1 MKPNEYKTRTLGRKR
16 IARSV
21 SGTSGFGRQVS
32 MSAMTSSRGTLA
44 MGQHGEDDG
53 AGEAVFGDLGAE
65 AEDAFPTHLSEAA
78 HLTLRKSQAESFTSR
93 SSIAH
98 ADPLSQSDSPLR
110 RSSSRRSR
118 AQSTTSFD
126 GRKPTGARRMSMAT
140 TYQSYRSF
148 VPNSLLRLI
157 GDLTLSSSTTSNAA
171 SSSRCESLRG
181 ALLFSDASGFTKL
194 TAALAQ
200 RFGKGAAGKL
210 CVVLNKF
217 FKCII
222 DTVAEYGGD
231 IMKFSGDALTIF
243 FAETPTGHPDASSA
257 LREATVRAA
266 LCAHDIHEKIGGAD
280 GFLGFSDPDGDAS
293 KDVRMF
299 LHIGLGCGDMTSQVV
314 GGAFSRKEYILAGPP
329 LTQISQAEPMAK
341 GCETVASPE
350 AWAMIKSCSKGQE
363 LKQTAQPDGDGGASS
378 AKPSSDPL
386 AVGTGFFKIES
397 TDAEVP
403 ALASMSHDDGHFTV
417 AMLDEIKC
425 FIPGACRTRI
435 ADGQDGR
442 LAEMLRITVIFIMVK
457 GVDLHAADKG
467 DRERAAK
474 VGQRLMLRVQE
485 SCYRNEGSV
494 NKMLIDDKG
503 LLVVCAF
510 GLPGCYHGD
519 DASRAVDLAR
529 DLSENLRNVNNANV
543 ASSEHVSGGAAGA
556 GTGSLVETSIGVATG
571 EAYCGIVGTDD
582 RREYTVM
589 GTVANLAARLM
600 SVAGKNGVLIDD
612 TTALAAAETC
622 SFIREEHTLKSLG
635 KVACHRP
642 SGAGPEEHVDQLKKQ
657 KNAILEELSYGRFQ
671 EAQRL
676 RRILHDLKEQR
687 GGGLVLTGGRGC
699 GKTILV
705 RMLESTA
712 KSYGLQVLKS
722 NTKKNKAKKDAEKQK
737 KSGGV
742 FVPAALPKKVEAE
755 LEYHFQ
761 ETLGEKLQQADEEES
776 SSHTHEVYDIWHSI
790 VQQCV
795 KTASE
800 AKGVTTTA
808 WVLEV
813 LKRWKGGELCKN
825 ASLINS
831 CLVSDKSI
839 EPIPEDPDQEKF
851 EGDSTL
857 NDSLR
862 RLIIGRLI
870 LAIILMFAAQM
881 GTTMVVIHFQVGT
894 SFHHLKNHLADQWN
908 VLRDLARYRDGNVII
923 CTVARLLTQA
933 ELEDI
938 PALDEVVHLCIKQA
952 TYVQLANLH
961 KFQRREFAA
970 ALLSKLSGHRIG
982 ITDLPEQLATFVS
995 DRAAGNPKLVMDVL
1009 WDLLSGYKDVKVI
1022 PVTRFRNDA
1031 VPVEFEIGN
1040 PILQVPADN
1049 TIKLSIAKHSLMR
1062 LPVQTKLVEWVEV
1075 EFNQMSNNVQE
1086 LLKVASVYT
1095 RPFTAKMMSKVI
1107 RPRLG
1112 EKTIEEV
1119 EDYVQ
1124 EVLSDLV
1131 EKDVLDDV
1139 TRGFAWARPE
1149 KPHEP
1154 EVGGDHVWQCM
1165 IDRDLGWANYEYDR
1179 HGADLNEKMDFGY
1192 FSVPRRE
1199 MTFDLNGRTYMIDW
1213 SRLMQRNVRSGTE
1226 RPIRCVPIEEQ
1237 HDFEEDD
1244 WFGTQLDPK
1253 YAFSSKLMMELVRSR
1268 LLDIERLEIEGLWSQ
1283 TNDQRF
1289 NKVVQGVLSSARMKN
1304 LWQSREGVDIYS
1316 TL

>member
-1 MKPNEYKTRTLGRKR
+1 
-16 IARSV
+16 
-21 SGTSGFGRQVS
+21 
-32 MSAMTSSRGTLA
+32 
-44 MGQHGEDDG
+44 
-53 AGEAVFGDLGAE
+53 
-65 AEDAFPTHLSEAA
+65 
-78 HLTLRKSQAESFTSR
+78 
-93 SSIAH
+93 
-98 ADPLSQSDSPLR
+98 
-110 RSSSRRSR
+110 
-118 AQSTTSFD
+118 
-126 GRKPTGARRMSMAT
+126 
-140 TYQSYRSF
+140 
-148 VPNSLLRLI
+148 
-157 GDLTLSSSTTSNAA
+157 
-171 SSSRCESLRG
+171 
-181 ALLFSDASGFTKL
+181 
-194 TAALAQ
+194 
-200 RFGKGAAGKL
+200 
-210 CVVLNKF
+210 
-217 FKCII
+217 
-222 DTVAEYGGD
+222 
-231 IMKFSGDALTIF
+231 
-243 FAETPTGHPDASSA
+243 
-257 LREATVRAA
+257 
-266 LCAHDIHEKIGGAD
+266 
-280 GFLGFSDPDGDAS
+280 
-293 KDVRMF
+293 
-299 LHIGLGCGDMTSQVV
+299 
-314 GGAFSRKEYILAGPP
+314 
-329 LTQISQAEPMAK
+329 
-341 GCETVASPE
+341 
-350 AWAMIKSCSKGQE
+350 
-363 LKQTAQPDGDGGASS
+363 
-378 AKPSSDPL
+378 
-386 AVGTGFFKIES
+386 
-397 TDAEVP
+397 
-403 ALASMSHDDGHFTV
+403 
-417 AMLDEIKC
+417 
-425 FIPGACRTRI
+425 
-435 ADGQDGR
+435 
-442 LAEMLRITVIFIMVK
+442 
-457 GVDLHAADKG
+457 
-467 DRERAAK
+467 
-474 VGQRLMLRVQE
+474 
-485 SCYRNEGSV
+485 
-494 NKMLIDDKG
+494 
-503 LLVVCAF
+503 
-510 GLPGCYHGD
+510 
-519 DASRAVDLAR
+519 
-529 DLSENLRNVNNANV
+529 
-543 ASSEHVSGGAAGA
+543 
-556 GTGSLVETSIGVATG
+556 
-571 EAYCGIVGTDD
+571 
-582 RREYTVM
+582 
-589 GTVANLAARLM
+589 
-600 SVAGKNGVLIDD
+600 
-612 TTALAAAETC
+612 
-622 SFIREEHTLKSLG
+622 
-635 KVACHRP
+635 
-642 SGAGPEEHVDQLKKQ
+642 
-657 KNAILEELSYGRFQ
+657 
-671 EAQRL
+671 
-676 RRILHDLKEQR
+676 
-687 GGGLVLTGGRGC
+687 
-699 GKTILV
+699 
-705 RMLESTA
+705 
-712 KSYGLQVLKS
+712 
-722 NTKKNKAKKDAEKQK
+722 
-737 KSGGV
+737 
-742 FVPAALPKKVEAE
+742 
-755 LEYHFQ
+755 
-761 ETLGEKLQQADEEES
+761 
-776 SSHTHEVYDIWHSI
+776 
-790 VQQCV
+790 
-795 KTASE
+795 
-800 AKGVTTTA
+800 
-808 WVLEV
+808 
-813 LKRWKGGELCKN
+813 
-825 ASLINS
+825 
-831 CLVSDKSI
+831 
-839 EPIPEDPDQEKF
+839 
-851 EGDSTL
+851 
-857 NDSLR
+857 
-862 RLIIGRLI
+862 
-870 LAIILMFAAQM
+870 
-881 GTTMVVIHFQVGT
+881 
-894 SFHHLKNHLADQWN
+894 
-908 VLRDLARYRDGNVII
+908 VII